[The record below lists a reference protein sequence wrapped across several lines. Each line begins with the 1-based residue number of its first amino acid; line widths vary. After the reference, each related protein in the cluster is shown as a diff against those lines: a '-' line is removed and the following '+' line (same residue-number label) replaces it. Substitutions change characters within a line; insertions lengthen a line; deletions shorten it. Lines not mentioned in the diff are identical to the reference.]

1 MSRERLYS
9 PKVIK
14 QLLKAFDFSFS
25 KGLGQNFLID
35 GNVVRSISEGAEITK
50 DDYVLEVGPGFG
62 TLTEE
67 LLMKAKKVVSV
78 EIDERL
84 NQVLMQTLSGFDNFV
99 LVNADILKAD
109 LKRLVEEQFDNQ
121 PFKVVANLP
130 YYITTPIIELFLKS
144 DLNVESL
151 TVMVQKEVGDRI
163 LANPGNKTYGSLTV
177 FTQYYADASLVTR
190 APKSVFMPQPK
201 VDSVVIKLDMKKE
214 LPQVDEKVFFKL
226 MRGAFT
232 KRRKNILNSLTTDTS
247 LAISKEEMKAIL
259 ESLNLSTNLRAEDLS
274 YTDYL
279 NIAELVEKKHKVD

>member
-1 MSRERLYS
+1 
-9 PKVIK
+9 
-14 QLLKAFDFSFS
+14 
-25 KGLGQNFLID
+25 
-35 GNVVRSISEGAEITK
+35 
-50 DDYVLEVGPGFG
+50 
-62 TLTEE
+62 
-67 LLMKAKKVVSV
+67 MKAKKVVSV

-84 NQVLMQTLSGFDNFV
+84 NQVLMQTLSDFDNFV
-99 LVNADILKAD
+99 LVNTDILKAD
-109 LKRLVEEQFDNQ
+109 LNRLVEEQFDHQ
-121 PFKVVANLP
+121 PFKLVANLP

-163 LANPGNKTYGSLTV
+163 LAKPGNKTYGSLTV

-201 VDSVVIKLDMKKE
+201 VDSVVVKLDMKKE
-214 LPQVDEKVFFKL
+214 LAQVDEKVFFKL

-247 LAISKEEMKAIL
+247 LAISKEEMKGIL

-279 NIAELVEKKHKVD
+279 NIAKLVEKKHKVD

>member
-50 DDYVLEVGPGFG
+50 DDYVLEIGPGFG

-84 NQVLMQTLSGFDNFV
+84 NQVLMQTLSDFDNFV

-109 LKRLVEEQFDNQ
+109 LNRLVEEQFDNQ

-163 LANPGNKTYGSLTV
+163 LAKPGNKTYGSLTV

-201 VDSVVIKLDMKKE
+201 VDSMVVKLDMKKE
-214 LPQVDEKVFFKL
+214 LAQVDEKVFFKL

-247 LAISKEEMKAIL
+247 LAISKEEMKGIL

-279 NIAELVEKKHKVD
+279 NIAALVEKKHKVD

>member
-50 DDYVLEVGPGFG
+50 DDYVLEIGPGFG

-84 NQVLMQTLSGFDNFV
+84 NQVLMQTLSDFDNFV

-109 LKRLVEEQFDNQ
+109 LNRLIEEQFDNQ

-163 LANPGNKTYGSLTV
+163 LAKPGNKTYGSLTV

-201 VDSVVIKLDMKKE
+201 VDSVVVKLDMKKE
-214 LPQVDEKVFFKL
+214 LAQVDEKVFFKL

-247 LAISKEEMKAIL
+247 LAISKEEMKGIL

-274 YTDYL
+274 YTD
-279 NIAELVEKKHKVD
+279 

>member
-50 DDYVLEVGPGFG
+50 DDYVLEIGPGFG

-84 NQVLMQTLSGFDNFV
+84 NQVLMQTLSDFDNFV

-109 LKRLVEEQFDNQ
+109 LNRLIEEQFDNQ

-163 LANPGNKTYGSLTV
+163 LAKPGNKTYGSLTV
-177 FTQYYADASLVTR
+177 FTQYYAYASLVTR

-201 VDSVVIKLDMKKE
+201 VDSVVVKLDMKKE
-214 LPQVDEKVFFKL
+214 LAQVDEKVFFKL

-247 LAISKEEMKAIL
+247 LAISKEEMKGIL

>member
-50 DDYVLEVGPGFG
+50 DDYVLEIGPGFG

-84 NQVLMQTLSGFDNFV
+84 NQVLMQTLSDFDNFV

-109 LKRLVEEQFDNQ
+109 LNRLIEEQFDNQ

-163 LANPGNKTYGSLTV
+163 LAKPGNKTYGSLTV

-201 VDSVVIKLDMKKE
+201 VDSVVVKLDMKKE
-214 LPQVDEKVFFKL
+214 LAQVDEKVFFKL

-247 LAISKEEMKAIL
+247 LAISKEEMKGIL

-279 NIAELVEKKHKVD
+279 NIAALVEKKHKVD